1 MITVILIQSEDML
14 QFDFAGHAGY
24 AEKGKDIV
32 CAGVSALYYALT
44 EGVRRQAP
52 DAVSVSRK
60 SVTIHLSSTAAAAVS
75 EAVVTGLPKLI
86 PAICLFGEYPAELS
100 VRHMTINC
108 AA

>member
-75 EAVVTGLPKLI
+75 EAVTAGLI
-86 PAICLFGEYPAELS
+86 AIAEAYPRHLS
-100 VRHMTINC
+100 VRRISG
-108 AA
+108 

>member
-60 SVTIHLSSTAAAAVS
+60 SVTIHLSSTTAAAVS
-75 EAVVTGLPKLI
+75 EAVVTGLI
-86 PAICLFGEYPAELS
+86 AIAEAYPRHLS
-100 VRHMTINC
+100 VRRISG
-108 AA
+108 

>member
-1 MITVILIQSEDML
+1 MIRIRIHSDASCFRLE
-14 QFDFAGHAGY
+14 ANGHAQY
-24 AEKGKDIV
+24 DEKGKDIV

-75 EAVVTGLPKLI
+75 EAVVTGLI
-86 PAICLFGEYPAELS
+86 AIAEAYPRHLS
-100 VRHMTINC
+100 VRRISG
-108 AA
+108 